1 MRTQLVAIAI
11 LVSAA
16 RSHAD
21 DVTYQRPVKA
31 VASFV
36 DAAPLTRAE
45 LGPDRATLLVIT
57 PLAFPSIAEVS
68 APEVRLTGTRVNAR
82 NRAITTQ
89 QERPA
94 RLVAQRLELLD
105 ITDASA
111 RPRPIRGVPEGARI
125 GDLRWSPS

>member
-1 MRTQLVAIAI
+1 MRTPLVAIAI

-16 RSHAD
+16 RSYAD

-45 LGPDRATLLVIT
+45 IGPDRATLLLIT
-57 PLAFPSIAEVS
+57 PLAFPSIAEVA
-68 APEVRLTGTRVNAR
+68 APEVRLTGARVNTR
-82 NRAITTQ
+82 NRVITTQ
-89 QERPA
+89 QNPPP

-105 ITDASA
+105 IANASA
-111 RPRPIRGVPEGARI
+111 HPRPITGIP
-125 GDLRWSPS
+125 